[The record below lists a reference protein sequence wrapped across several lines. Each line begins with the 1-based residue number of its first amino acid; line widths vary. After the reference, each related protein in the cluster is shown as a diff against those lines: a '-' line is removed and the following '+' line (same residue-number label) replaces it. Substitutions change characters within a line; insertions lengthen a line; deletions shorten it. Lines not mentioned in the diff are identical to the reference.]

1 MEDQSHLAPTDYPI
15 HDLIRRRWSTRAFS
29 DKPVDAQAL
38 RCLLEAARWSPS
50 SYNEQPWSYIVA
62 TKDNRIEFE
71 RMLGVLVE
79 GNRKWAKDAP
89 VLMISVAAKQF
100 ARNGQPN
107 RHAFHDVGAASAWLT
122 MQATA
127 LGLFVHQMAGI
138 DPDKARQTY
147 QIPDTHEA
155 VAGIAVGYHAD
166 PEKLSEELRQKEL
179 TRSTRKPQSE
189 FVFAGKWG
197 APMKT

>member
-1 MEDQSHLAPTDYPI
+1 MVLQEGGLLDRCTIYATDLNEDMLAVARAGSYPL
-15 HDLIRRRWSTRAFS
+15 DRVRRFEDAYVAAGGRGSLSDHYSVVGRTARFS
-29 DKPVDAQAL
+29 PELHRNVTW
-38 RCLLEAARWSPS
+38 ARH
-50 SYNEQPWSYIVA
+50 
-62 TKDNRIEFE
+62 
-71 RMLGVLVE
+71 
-79 GNRKWAKDAP
+79 AP
-89 VLMISVAAKQF
+89 VLMLSVAKLTF
-100 ARNGQPN
+100 DRNGQPN
-107 RHAFHDVGAASAWLT
+107 RHGWHDVGAAMAYLSL
-122 MQATA
+122 QATA

>member
-1 MEDQSHLAPTDYPI
+1 MEDQSHLAPTDYPV

-29 DKPVDAQAL
+29 DKRVDAQAL

-107 RHAFHDVGAASAWLT
+107 RHAFHDVGAAS
-122 MQATA
+122 
-127 LGLFVHQMAGI
+127 
-138 DPDKARQTY
+138 
-147 QIPDTHEA
+147 
-155 VAGIAVGYHAD
+155 
-166 PEKLSEELRQKEL
+166 
-179 TRSTRKPQSE
+179 
-189 FVFAGKWG
+189 
-197 APMKT
+197 